1 MAIHLMTAKIL
12 LIEGDRS
19 DHASFGPDLVK
30 KGFNVQQVPNGGAA
44 LASLKIFEP
53 DVVVVDAASL
63 RTSGKRICQS
73 LRKVVSSLP
82 LLLIVGKNQGTLEK
96 VNVNVVLA
104 LPFTVHKLTNRIR
117 TLLPVDNTDLLHVG
131 QIDLNLKQRQLRCQ
145 NRQAKLTPRLVTLL
159 KVLMEHPGEVLERE
173 LLFRLVWETEYTV
186 DTRTLDVHVSWLRR
200 ALETDPRHPR
210 FLKTV
215 RGVGYRLDA

>member
-1 MAIHLMTAKIL
+1 MTAKIL

-30 KGFNVQQVPNGGAA
+30 KGFKVQQEPNGGAA
-44 LASLKIFEP
+44 LASLKTFEP

-73 LRKVVSSLP
+73 LRRVVSNLAIV
-82 LLLIVGKNQGTLEK
+82 LIVGKNPGPLEK
-96 VNVNVVLA
+96 VDVNVVLA

-117 TLLPVDNTDLLHVG
+117 ILLPVDNTDLLQVG

-145 NRQAKLTPRLVTLL
+145 DRQAKLTPRLVTLL
-159 KVLMEHPGEVLERE
+159 KVLMEHPGVVLERE
-173 LLFRLVWETEYTV
+173 LLFRMVWDTEYTV
-186 DTRTLDVHVSWLRR
+186 DTRTLDVHISWLRR
-200 ALETDPRHPR
+200 ALEIDPRHPR